1 MNVRLEKDRSG
12 VGVLAM
18 RDEAGRNAMSIPFV
32 EELSAVLREAAAWR
46 DAKVIVVT
54 GLSDVFSS
62 GADEATLVALAKGEL
77 APTDILLPKLVL
89 DLPVPAI
96 AAMEGHAIGGGLALG
111 FACDMVLL
119 AKESR
124 YGASFMNMGVT
135 PGMGTTRLLEWAL
148 SPALVAELLFV
159 GEPKRGRDL
168 DARAGVNAVLP
179 KAEVVPHAMRM
190 AERIA
195 EKPREALEL
204 LKRTLSLPRRRAFE
218 ETITV
223 ESLMHRIVFRSPEII
238 EGITQHHAQ

>member
-1 MNVRLEKDRSG
+1 MSVRLETNTSG

-18 RDEAGRNAMSIPFV
+18 RDERGRNAMSLPFV
-32 EELSAVLREAAAWR
+32 EALSEALREAARWR
-46 DAKVIVVT
+46 EGKVIVIS

-62 GADEATLVALAKGEL
+62 GADEATLIALVRGEL

-89 DLPVPAI
+89 DLPIPAI
-96 AAMEGHAIGGGLALG
+96 AAMAGHAIGGGLALG
-111 FACDMVLL
+111 FACDLVLL

-135 PGMGTTRLLEWAL
+135 PGMGSTRLLEWAL

-179 KAEVVPHAMRM
+179 KAEVLPRAMAL

-218 ETITV
+218 ETVTV
-223 ESLMHRIVFRSPEII
+223 ESLMHRVVFRSPDII
-238 EGITQHHAQ
+238 EGIKNHHDQ